1 MMPWKFFADRGG
13 TFTDIVAITP
23 DNQIITHKLLSQ
35 NPERYEDAIVQ
46 GIRDI
51 LGLSPQNSLTSEQ
64 IEVIKIGTTVGTNA
78 LLERKGDRTV
88 LVITKGFK
96 DALRIGY
103 QNRPDIFAREIIL
116 PELLYEKVLEIEE
129 RMDAQGNEL
138 IALNLEKIETDLTE
152 IYQSG
157 IRSCAIIF
165 MHSYHYPHHE
175 KQVAKI
181 AEKVG
186 FTQISVSHQVSP
198 LMKLISRGDTTV
210 VDAYISPILRRYV
223 DQVSSQLNSKEFDD
237 ESSIKMMFMQSN
249 GGLTN
254 ANNFQGKDSL
264 LSGPA
269 GGIVGAVQTSLK
281 AGFNKIITFDMGGTS
296 TDVAHFKGEY
306 ERQFETE
313 IAGVRM
319 RVPMMA
325 IHTVAAG
332 GSSILQFENNRYQV
346 RPDSAGANPGPASY
360 RRGGPLCIT
369 DANILLGKIQSQY
382 FPSVFG
388 ITGNLALDSE
398 IVQEKFIQLAEKV
411 QAQTGH
417 FYTLE
422 SVASGFIEIAVENM
436 ANAIK
441 KISVQRGYDVSEYT
455 LVCFGG
461 AGGQHACLI
470 AEKLGIQRIFIH
482 PYAGVLSAYGI
493 GLADIRVVKQ
503 CSIEK
508 CLQTDNREE
517 LKKVINEL
525 TLAAKQEIMASLEN
539 SSKDNQ
545 ILIKVCLKY
554 QGTDST
560 LLIDFQEDIAL
571 MRLAFEQEHQL
582 RYGFI
587 QPHKNLM
594 IDSLSVEIIQP
605 IAIPEEP
612 IITRSSQGVPH
623 AIAEVKIFTKNQWHD
638 TPVYQREALQ
648 PDDQI
653 IGPAIIVEKTGTNII
668 EPNWQATLTNRN
680 SLILDKINLKKNL
693 TKEPIQK
700 ILTKPDP
707 VRLEIFKNL
716 FQFIAEEMGI
726 TLQNTASSVNIKE
739 RLDFSCAIF
748 DQHGDLVAN
757 APHIP
762 VHLGS
767 MSASVHSLIEAVGN
781 NLKEGDVYASN
792 NPYNGGT
799 HLPDIT
805 VITPVFEQTK
815 NNIIFYVAS
824 RGHHADIGGITP
836 GSMPPNSH
844 NITEEG
850 ILIDNFQLIKQ
861 GEFQESKL
869 RELLTNQTYPVRNLT
884 QNIADLIAQV
894 NANAKGVEELQR
906 IVEHYGLF
914 TVQAY
919 MNFVQDHAEE
929 SVRRAIAVLK
939 AGEFC
944 YKMDRGEKIQVK
956 ITIDYAHRSAIIDFT
971 GTSAQLNS
979 NLNAPVA
986 VCQAA
991 VLYVFRT
998 LVNENIPLNHGCL
1011 KPLTLIIPEG
1021 SMLNPSYPAAI
1032 VAGNVETSQAIVNAL
1047 YGALGVMAASQG
1059 TMNNFTFG
1067 NEKYQYYETICGG
1080 SGAGATFSG
1089 TSAVQT
1095 QMTNSRLTDPEVLE
1109 WRFPVLLESFEIRS
1123 HSGGLGQF
1131 NGGDGVIRKIR
1142 FLEPMTANILSGNRV
1157 IAPFGINGGRSGQVG
1172 HNYLIRRDGSLEE
1185 LGAIASVDMEAGDTF
1200 VIETPGGGGFGEPK
1214 VES

>member
-1 MMPWKFFADRGG
+1 MPWKFFADRGG
-13 TFTDIVAITP
+13 TFTDIVAVTP

-35 NPERYEDAIVQ
+35 NPERYEDAIFQ

-51 LGLSPQNSLTSEQ
+51 LGLSSQDSLTSEE

-116 PELLYEKVLEIEE
+116 PELLYEKVVEIEE
-129 RMDAQGNEL
+129 RIDAQGNEL
-138 IALNLEKIETDLTE
+138 IALNLEKIETDLTQ

-157 IRSCAIIF
+157 ICSCAIIF
-165 MHSYHYPHHE
+165 MHSYRYPDHE
-175 KQVAKI
+175 KQVAKVAKKI
-181 AEKVG
+181 G

-210 VDAYISPILRRYV
+210 VDTYISPILRRYV
-223 DQVSSQLNSKEFDD
+223 DQVSTQLNSNKSDE

-269 GGIVGAVQTSLK
+269 GGIVGAVQTSLT
-281 AGFNKIITFDMGGTS
+281 AGFDKIITFDMGGTS
-296 TDVAHFKGEY
+296 TDVAHFNGEY

-313 IAGVRM
+313 IAGIRM

-346 RPDSAGANPGPASY
+346 GPDSAGADPGPASY

-388 ITGNLALDSE
+388 ITGNLPLDSE
-398 IVQEKFIQLAEKV
+398 IVQQKFTQLA
-411 QAQTGH
+411 QQIQTQTGH
-417 FYTLE
+417 ISTPE
-422 SVASGFIEIAVENM
+422 SVASGFIEIAIENM

-493 GLADIRVVKQ
+493 GLADVRVVKQ

-508 CLQTDNREE
+508 CLEIETIAGIKQTIIE
-517 LKKVINEL
+517 LK
-525 TLAAKQEIMASLEN
+525 LAAETEILANIEN
-539 SSKDNQ
+539 PLKDNKDWNKNFQ
-545 ILIKVCLKY
+545 IIIKARLKY

-560 LLIDFQEDIAL
+560 LLIDFQEDIPL
-571 MRLAFEQEHQL
+571 MRLGFEQEHQL

-587 QPHKNLM
+587 QPHKNL
-594 IDSLSVEIIQP
+594 IVDSLSVEIIQP

-612 IITRSSQGVPH
+612 IISRSSQDVPH

-638 TPVYQREALQ
+638 TPVYQRESLQ

-653 IGPAIIVEKTGTNII
+653 IGPAIILEKTGTNII
-668 EPNWQATLTNRN
+668 EPNWQAILSHRN
-680 SLILDKINLKKNL
+680 SLILEQVNTKKNL
-693 TKEPIQK
+693 VEKAIKVMP
-700 ILTKPDP
+700 TKPDP
-707 VRLEIFKNL
+707 IRLEIFKNL

-726 TLQNTASSVNIKE
+726 TLQNTSSSVNIKE

-767 MSASVHSLIEAVGN
+767 MSASVHSLINAVGK
-781 NLKEGDVYASN
+781 NLKKDDVYASN

-805 VITPVFEQTK
+805 VITPVL
-815 NNIIFYVAS
+815 S
-824 RGHHADIGGITP
+824 R
-836 GSMPPNSH
+836 
-844 NITEEG
+844 
-850 ILIDNFQLIKQ
+850 
-861 GEFQESKL
+861 QEL
-869 RELLTNQTYPVRNLT
+869 
-884 QNIADLIAQV
+884 
-894 NANAKGVEELQR
+894 
-906 IVEHYGLF
+906 
-914 TVQAY
+914 
-919 MNFVQDHAEE
+919 M
-929 SVRRAIAVLK
+929 
-939 AGEFC
+939 
-944 YKMDRGEKIQVK
+944 
-956 ITIDYAHRSAIIDFT
+956 
-971 GTSAQLNS
+971 
-979 NLNAPVA
+979 
-986 VCQAA
+986 
-991 VLYVFRT
+991 
-998 LVNENIPLNHGCL
+998 
-1011 KPLTLIIPEG
+1011 
-1021 SMLNPSYPAAI
+1021 
-1032 VAGNVETSQAIVNAL
+1032 
-1047 YGALGVMAASQG
+1047 
-1059 TMNNFTFG
+1059 
-1067 NEKYQYYETICGG
+1067 
-1080 SGAGATFSG
+1080 
-1089 TSAVQT
+1089 
-1095 QMTNSRLTDPEVLE
+1095 
-1109 WRFPVLLESFEIRS
+1109 
-1123 HSGGLGQF
+1123 
-1131 NGGDGVIRKIR
+1131 
-1142 FLEPMTANILSGNRV
+1142 
-1157 IAPFGINGGRSGQVG
+1157 
-1172 HNYLIRRDGSLEE
+1172 
-1185 LGAIASVDMEAGDTF
+1185 
-1200 VIETPGGGGFGEPK
+1200 
-1214 VES
+1214 

>member
-13 TFTDIVAITP
+13 TFTDIIAITP

-51 LGLSPQNSLTSEQ
+51 LGLSPQDSLASEE

-116 PELLYEKVLEIEE
+116 PELLYEEVIEIEE
-129 RMDAQGNEL
+129 RIDPQGNEL
-138 IALNLEKIETDLTE
+138 IPLNLEQIKTDLIK
-152 IYQSG
+152 IYQSE

-165 MHSYHYPHHE
+165 MHSYRYPDHE

-181 AEKVG
+181 AEEIG

-223 DQVSSQLNSKEFDD
+223 DQVTNQLNNNEK
-237 ESSIKMMFMQSN
+237 SSIKLMFMQSN

-296 TDVAHFKGEY
+296 TDVAHFNGEY

-313 IAGVRM
+313 IAGIRM

-332 GSSILQFENNRYQV
+332 GSSILRFKNNRYQV
-346 RPDSAGANPGPASY
+346 GPDSAGANPGPASY

-382 FPSVFG
+382 FPAVFG
-388 ITGNLALDSE
+388 LTGNLPLDSE
-398 IVQEKFIQLAEKV
+398 IVRQKFIQLAQQIKT
-411 QAQTGH
+411 QTGNV
-417 FYTLE
+417 FTPE

-503 CSIEK
+503 CSVEK
-508 CLQTDNREE
+508 CLQTDNLEE
-517 LKKVINEL
+517 LKKVITEL
-525 TLAAKQEIMASLEN
+525 TLAAEQEIMASLEN
-539 SSKDNQ
+539 SPKDNQ
-545 ILIKVCLKY
+545 ILIKVRLKY

-560 LLIDFQEDIAL
+560 LLIDFQEDISL

-587 QPHKNLM
+587 QPHKNL
-594 IDSLSVEIIQP
+594 IVDSLSVEMIQP
-605 IAIPEEP
+605 IAIPEEF
-612 IITRSSQGVPH
+612 IISRSSQNVPH
-623 AIAEVKIFTKNQWHD
+623 AIAEVKIFTKNQWYD
-638 TPVYQREALQ
+638 TPVYQREDLQ

-680 SLILDKINLKKNL
+680 SLIL
-693 TKEPIQK
+693 EPINSK
-700 ILTKPDP
+700 KSLAKDSIPEILTKPDP

-781 NLKEGDVYASN
+781 NLKKGDVYASN

-805 VITPVFEQTK
+805 VITPVFNQAGTQ
-815 NNIIFYVAS
+815 ILFYVAS
-824 RGHHADIGGITP
+824 RGHHADVGGITP

-850 ILIDNFQLIKQ
+850 VLLDNFQLIKQ
-861 GEFQESKL
+861 GQFQETEL
-869 RELLTNQTYPVRNLT
+869 RELLINQTYPVRNLD

-919 MNFVQDHAEE
+919 MNFVQNHAEE

-944 YKMDRGEKIQVK
+944 YVMDGDEKIQVK
-956 ITIDYAHRSAIIDFT
+956 INIDYQHRSAIIDFT
-971 GTSAQLNS
+971 GTSAQLKS

-1095 QMTNSRLTDPEVLE
+1095 QMTNSRLTDLEVLE
-1109 WRFPVLLESFEIRS
+1109 WRFPVLLESFEIRP

-1142 FLEPMTANILSGNRV
+1142 FLESMKANILSGNRV
-1157 IAPFGINGGRSGQVG
+1157 IPPFGLNGGRSGQVG

-1185 LGAIASVDMEAGDTF
+1185 LGATASVSMEAGDTF
-1200 VIETPGGGGFGEPK
+1200 VIETPGGGGFGEPQVK
-1214 VES
+1214 S

>member
-1 MMPWKFFADRGG
+1 MPWKFFADRGG
-13 TFTDIVAITP
+13 TFTDIVAITS

-46 GIRDI
+46 GIREM
-51 LGLSPQNSLTSEQ
+51 LGLSSQDSLISEQ

-116 PELLYEKVLEIEE
+116 PELLYEKIVEIEE
-129 RMDAQGNEL
+129 RIDAQENEL
-138 IALNLEKIETDLTE
+138 ISLNLEKIETDLTQ

-157 IRSCAIIF
+157 IHSCAIIF
-165 MHSYHYPHHE
+165 MHSYRYPDHE

-181 AEKVG
+181 AEKIG

-223 DQVSSQLNSKEFDD
+223 NQVSSQLNSNKFDE

-254 ANNFQGKDSL
+254 ADNFQGKDSL

-269 GGIVGAVQTSLK
+269 GGIVGAAQTSLS

-313 IAGVRM
+313 ITGIRM

-332 GSSILQFENNRYQV
+332 GSSILKFENNRYQV
-346 RPDSAGANPGPASY
+346 GPDSAGANPGPASY

-382 FPSVFG
+382 FPAVFG
-388 ITGNLALDSE
+388 ITGNLPLDSE
-398 IVQEKFIQLAEKV
+398 IVQQKFTQLAQEI
-411 QAQTGH
+411 QTQTGH
-417 FYTLE
+417 FYLPE

-455 LVCFGG
+455 LICFGG

-508 CLQTDNREE
+508 CLEIKTIARMKQTIFE
-517 LKKVINEL
+517 LR
-525 TLAAKQEIMASLEN
+525 LAAETEILASIEN
-539 SSKDNQ
+539 HLKENKNWNTNFQ
-545 ILIKVCLKY
+545 IIIKARLKY

-587 QPHKNLM
+587 QPHKNLI

-612 IITRSSQGVPH
+612 LISRSSQALPN
-623 AIAEVKIFTKNQWHD
+623 AIAEVKIFTKNQWYD
-638 TPVYQREALQ
+638 TPVYHREDLQ

-653 IGPAIIVEKTGTNII
+653 IGPAIIVETTGTNII

-680 SLILDKINLKKNL
+680 SLIL
-693 TKEPIQK
+693 EPINSKK
-700 ILTKPDP
+700 IL
-707 VRLEIFKNL
+707 
-716 FQFIAEEMGI
+716 
-726 TLQNTASSVNIKE
+726 IKE
-739 RLDFSCAIF
+739 
-748 DQHGDLVAN
+748 
-757 APHIP
+757 
-762 VHLGS
+762 
-767 MSASVHSLIEAVGN
+767 
-781 NLKEGDVYASN
+781 
-792 NPYNGGT
+792 
-799 HLPDIT
+799 
-805 VITPVFEQTK
+805 
-815 NNIIFYVAS
+815 
-824 RGHHADIGGITP
+824 
-836 GSMPPNSH
+836 
-844 NITEEG
+844 
-850 ILIDNFQLIKQ
+850 
-861 GEFQESKL
+861 
-869 RELLTNQTYPVRNLT
+869 
-884 QNIADLIAQV
+884 
-894 NANAKGVEELQR
+894 
-906 IVEHYGLF
+906 
-914 TVQAY
+914 
-919 MNFVQDHAEE
+919 
-929 SVRRAIAVLK
+929 
-939 AGEFC
+939 
-944 YKMDRGEKIQVK
+944 
-956 ITIDYAHRSAIIDFT
+956 
-971 GTSAQLNS
+971 
-979 NLNAPVA
+979 
-986 VCQAA
+986 
-991 VLYVFRT
+991 
-998 LVNENIPLNHGCL
+998 
-1011 KPLTLIIPEG
+1011 
-1021 SMLNPSYPAAI
+1021 
-1032 VAGNVETSQAIVNAL
+1032 
-1047 YGALGVMAASQG
+1047 
-1059 TMNNFTFG
+1059 
-1067 NEKYQYYETICGG
+1067 
-1080 SGAGATFSG
+1080 
-1089 TSAVQT
+1089 AVQEI
-1095 QMTNSRLTDPEVLE
+1095 PC
-1109 WRFPVLLESFEIRS
+1109 LLYTSPS
-1123 HSGGLGQF
+1123 
-1131 NGGDGVIRKIR
+1131 
-1142 FLEPMTANILSGNRV
+1142 P
-1157 IAPFGINGGRSGQVG
+1157 
-1172 HNYLIRRDGSLEE
+1172 RD
-1185 LGAIASVDMEAGDTF
+1185 
-1200 VIETPGGGGFGEPK
+1200 
-1214 VES
+1214 